1 MRSSHYYR
9 FTWLIVLLL
18 VANNCCAVAVPKYNG
33 RMNNAV
39 SEVIKTKLHKQY
51 PFAANDP
58 RFNAT
63 VSAIGSGV
71 TTLVGGAIVGTTW
84 PALLLATGISAMLG
98 YAVPLVMDK
107 GIEWIFK
114 DNGEIEYTVGQNIP
128 SGEINIDHI
137 PKLGSN
143 ILENLPVNQVIYF
156 RHGVDMY
163 KYLARPFPKGIWTTQ
178 SGVFYGP
185 SKTLGNGWSFC
196 GLINNNS
203 AILLMDESFSSKPN
217 NRIHSVSINIPS
229 PTVTSN
235 PVDVAIDDIPEE
247 LLDKKL
253 SPGMLAVA
261 TNAVWRAAAAGGHS
275 GGISWSAD
283 DPVTEQDVQEWLDTY
298 PEEAPTVGDFIAPVA
313 SPAAAAFSLTANN
326 SNPLPSTSTAR
337 ATETAINSDTAVAQN
352 PEPNPD
358 PQPDPEPDV
367 GEPELENIPTAE
379 MILAPLLNLMSD
391 LKNFS
396 VPSHVTVCPVSS
408 FTALGKEYQLR
419 THCDLIEQHRV
430 VIESAMAL
438 AWAITALF
446 IVLKA

>member
-1 MRSSHYYR
+1 MCSSYYYR
-9 FTWLIVLLL
+9 FTWLIILLL
-18 VANNCCAVAVPKYNG
+18 VANSCFAAAAPKYNG

-39 SEVIKTKLHKQY
+39 NKVIQTKLHKQY

-58 RFNAT
+58 RFNST
-63 VSAIGSGV
+63 VSAVSSGV
-71 TTLVGGAIVGTTW
+71 ITLALNLVSSASW
-84 PALLLATGISAMLG
+84 PVLLLKVGINALAG
-98 YAVPLVMDK
+98 FAVPLALDK

-114 DNGEIEYTVGQNIP
+114 DNGKIENTVEQNIP
-128 SGEINIDHI
+128 SGDVNIKDIPEKSILDNPSINQIMYLLGNNHVQRYIAKSVINEKHWIIDKNNIAHFGNN
-137 PKLGSN
+137 KLGSFWKVVELDRKKHYVFLEDPSFN
-143 ILENLPVNQVIYF
+143 IKVNRVT
-156 RHGVDMY
+156 G
-163 KYLARPFPKGIWTTQ
+163 
-178 SGVFYGP
+178 
-185 SKTLGNGWSFC
+185 
-196 GLINNNS
+196 
-203 AILLMDESFSSKPN
+203 
-217 NRIHSVSINIPS
+217 SVSIPS
-229 PTVTSN
+229 PMVISN
-235 PVDVAIDDIPEE
+235 SVAGAIDDIPEE

-313 SPAAAAFSLTANN
+313 PPAAAAFSLTANN
-326 SNPLPSTSTAR
+326 SNPLPSTSTAN
-337 ATETAINSDTAVAQN
+337 APETAVNPEAGQAQN

-358 PQPDPEPDV
+358 PQPDPDPEV
-367 GEPELENIPTAE
+367 GEPELEDIPTAE

-419 THCDLIEQHRV
+419 THCDLIEQHRAL
-430 VIESAMAL
+430 IDSAMVL